1 MSSDWID
8 CTHTIGST
16 MLMWPGDPP
25 PAFTHLRS
33 QADGDRTTTTA
44 VSLSA
49 HTGTHVDAPRHLIP
63 DGIGVEALPLHVL
76 CGPAWVVDVEA
87 GHGVS
92 AADVDGLPAGDV
104 QRVLWRT
111 GAYRAWQTGHFDPA
125 FAALSVEAA
134 QRLVDRGVRL
144 VGIDSFSM
152 DPYDS
157 DDLPAHRVLLG
168 AGVVV
173 LENLDL
179 SQVAPG
185 HYELIALP
193 LKLAASDGAPARVIL
208 RSQS

>member
-1 MSSDWID
+1 MSSAWID
-8 CTHTIGST
+8 CTHTIEST

-33 QADGDRTTTTA
+33 QANGDRTTTTA

-49 HTGTHVDAPRHLIP
+49 HSGTHVDAPRHLIL
-63 DGIGVEALPLHVL
+63 DGMSVEALPLDVL
-76 CGPAWVVDVEA
+76 CGPAWVADVEA

-92 AADVDGLPAGDV
+92 AADVDGLPAGNV

-125 FAALSVEAA
+125 FPALSVEAA
-134 QRLVDRGVRL
+134 QRLMDRCVRL

-152 DPYDS
+152 DPYDLH
-157 DDLPAHRVLLG
+157 DLPAHRILLG
-168 AGVVV
+168 AGLIV

-185 HYELIALP
+185 PYELIALP
-193 LKLAASDGAPARVIL
+193 LKLAASDGAPARVIV
-208 RSQS
+208 RPA